1 MTDAKT
7 LTGRVN
13 TQRSRGTY
21 GWRQSVA
28 VTVAVG
34 AMWNDRTARRGQSLK
49 EGQGLDVMVQMG
61 LDSVEGVGWASDTGE
76 DQGGVMP
83 LFSQRCGQKGNQ

>member
-1 MTDAKT
+1 MCTLHRASPAGKTARGRHDDQGRDGGCGVYGNTEQSRYMWLSMTDAKT

-28 VTVAVG
+28 VAVAVG

-49 EGQGLDVMVQMG
+49 EG
-61 LDSVEGVGWASDTGE
+61 
-76 DQGGVMP
+76 
-83 LFSQRCGQKGNQ
+83 